1 MSKAKKELKV
11 FRFMSQ
17 RKLAAIFSVLLLIGS
32 IASLATNGLKFG
44 LDFTGGSQIEV
55 GYTQPAD
62 VNAIRKQLEGAGFPD
77 PIVVHFGAETDVLIR
92 MQEDSDAELGDKV
105 IGTLRADGS
114 EVELRRVEY
123 VGPQV
128 GEELRDDG
136 GIGMLFALAVVMIY
150 VAMRF
155 QFKFSVGAVAAL
167 AHDVIIVLGV
177 FSVLKIDFDL
187 TVLAAVLAVIGYS
200 LNDTIVVSDRIRE
213 NFRKIRKADSVE
225 VIDISLTQTLGRT
238 LVTSLTTLL
247 VLLALFYFGG
257 ELIHGFSIALLVG
270 VAIGTYSSIY
280 VAANVLLLMN
290 ISKEDLMQVEKEGAE
305 LDEMP

>member
-11 FRFMSQ
+11 IRFMSQ
-17 RKLAAIFSVLLLIGS
+17 RKLAAVFSVLLLIGS
-32 IASLATNGLKFG
+32 IFSLATNGLKFG

-55 GYTQPAD
+55 GYTQPAN
-62 VNAIRKQLEGAGFPD
+62 VNEIRQQLEGAGFPD

-105 IGTLRADGS
+105 ISTLRADGS

-177 FSVLKIDFDL
+177 FSVLQIDFDL

-247 VLLALFYFGG
+247 VLMALFYFGG

-280 VAANVLLLMN
+280 VAANVLLMMN
-290 ISKEDLMQVEKEGAE
+290 ISKEDLMQIEKEGEE